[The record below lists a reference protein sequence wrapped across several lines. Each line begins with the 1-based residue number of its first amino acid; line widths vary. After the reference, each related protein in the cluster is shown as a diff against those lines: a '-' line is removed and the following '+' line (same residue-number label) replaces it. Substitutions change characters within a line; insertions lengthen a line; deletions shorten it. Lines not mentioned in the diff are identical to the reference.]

1 MVVLPEPCKP
11 DQHDHDRR
19 RRFEIELMKV
29 ATKQAD
35 HFVANDLDEL
45 LLRREA
51 LQHFLTHRF
60 GFDRVE
66 ESLDDF
72 NVDIGFE

>member
-1 MVVLPEPCKP
+1 MITTGGAALRSSSC
-11 DQHDHDRR
+11 
-19 RRFEIELMKV
+19 KV
-29 ATKQAD
+29 ATEQAD

-51 LQHFLTHRF
+51 LEHFLTHRF